1 MPGKGENPSMSMTYS
16 YETVY
21 VNPETHECKL
31 ESAEGYG
38 AKKVL
43 LSERIVVSMEIE
55 STVTAARKAVVD
67 KSAYIFFNA
76 RGCPIR

>member
-1 MPGKGENPSMSMTYS
+1 MSMTYS

-38 AKKVL
+38 AKKAL

-67 KSAYIFFNA
+67 NSVFF
-76 RGCPIR
+76 